1 MVCSKIE
8 GLTAGSY
15 RALQTPPPPAAKFA
29 SQGDAPLRTDTQIK
43 FQYFPLSGS
52 SML

>member
-15 RALQTPPPPAAKFA
+15 FPLQTPPPPPPPAAKFA

-52 SML
+52 